1 MWHYWVTGCFDWKI
15 VVFQQ
20 TVERVYYI
28 LKGLN
33 QDVNKISQCSGVA
46 LKIVKENIDNFSDFF
61 CAIFYSSIK
70 LTKLPKNFKL
80 VNITMLQ
87 KKGEKDIEGSIKHS
101 L

>member
-1 MWHYWVTGCFDWKI
+1 M
-15 VVFQQ
+15 
-20 TVERVYYI
+20 
-28 LKGLN
+28 
-33 QDVNKISQCSGVA
+33 NKISQCSGVA